1 MSTSTAIIKHTG
13 LGDPIVDQVNQI
25 QAAWMNLV
33 RIVDSMA
40 AANPNDLMLGQLEQA
55 ISQLGTAIPALQ
67 QAVQQ
72 GCPPPSI
79 RLPTVPVTPP
89 AEVVVAPA
97 STQPTAGVSPA
108 VAAFAGVGGFL
119 AGGLAGWIGRGAT
132 LRR

>member
-1 MSTSTAIIKHTG
+1 MSTSAAIVKHTG

-40 AANPNDLMLGQLEQA
+40 VANPNDLMLGQLEQA

-89 AEVVVAPA
+89 AEVVVAPSSPA
-97 STQPTAGVSPA
+97 TVGVSPT

-119 AGGLAGWIGRGAT
+119 VGGLAGWMGRGAT